1 MFLSLYLLT
10 IRKMFEALG
19 NERPQILIQLEDC
32 VLNSIIAISE
42 GKPREEAMHTLYSQ
56 LLSLKKD
63 LDNDENALT
72 WFYLPPPTP
81 EYPSTPLARN
91 DCEDLPLHMKEMYLG

>member
-1 MFLSLYLLT
+1 
-10 IRKMFEALG
+10 MFEALG

-32 VLNSIIAISE
+32 VLKGIIAISE

-72 WFYLPPPTP
+72 WFYLPPPIPPPIPQFPT
-81 EYPSTPLARN
+81 TPLARN
-91 DCEDLPLHMKEMYLG
+91 DCGGLPLHMKEMFLG